1 MVREVITLLLSTF
14 MKSLFKK
21 IENAP
26 HGGVFVFLWS
36 FISGILVASSTAVS
50 PLGALLL
57 MCIGGIVLLE
67 FKKWT
72 LFGLMFLALGFGI
85 FRFDIKDFHE
95 VDPRLEQR
103 VGESTEVEGVVV
115 SEPEQRENDVRFI
128 LQTSMD
134 KIIVS
139 SPFINHIEYG
149 DEFRVEGKLETPGV
163 IASNTRST
171 SSGQAG
177 REFNYAKYLSKDDV
191 YYTMSFAKVSVV
203 GHDKGNKILSILF
216 SIKHSFVNKMN
227 SLLPEPESSLL
238 AGLLVSGK
246 QALPKSILEEF
257 KRAGV
262 VHIVVLSGY
271 NITIVAEFLR
281 NIFSFL
287 SFSVAT
293 GASVLGIVLFTLM
306 TGATATVV
314 RASIMALIVVI
325 GKSLHRTYSVPR
337 ALLLAVVLMLLQ
349 NPKLLVFDPSFQLS
363 YLAILALVFVGPI
376 VEAKL
381 HRVTKKWGMRSI
393 LSTTIAT
400 QLTVLP
406 YLLYSMGSVSIVS
419 LFSNMFILIF
429 VPTTMLV
436 GFIATI
442 LGYMNYY
449 LALPFAFL
457 AHILLTY
464 ILGVAH
470 TLGNLPWASIT
481 LSIPLWLVL
490 FLYSFIIYFIWRFQN
505 VSHMLTNSNS

>member
-1 MVREVITLLLSTF
+1 MEHFSKL
-14 MKSLFKK
+14 
-21 IENAP
+21 ENAP

-36 FISGILVASSTAVS
+36 FIVGVLIASIFRAS
-50 PLGALLL
+50 PLLALFLI
-57 MCIGGIVLLE
+57 CIGGILLFE
-67 FKKWT
+67 YKK
-72 LFGLMFLALGFGI
+72 LFLVGIALIALGVGVL
-85 FRFDIKDFHE
+85 RFDIKDFHE
-95 VDPRLEQR
+95 VDPRFEQH
-103 VGESTEVEGVVV
+103 VGESAEIEGVVV
-115 SEPEQRENDVRFI
+115 SEPEQRENDIRFI
-128 LQTSMD
+128 LQTSTD

-139 SPFINHIEYG
+139 SPFINHVEYG
-149 DEFRVEGKLETPGV
+149 DKLSIEGKLEKPG
-163 IASNTRST
+163 II
-171 SSGQAG
+171 SSDTG
-177 REFNYAKYLSKDDV
+177 RQFDYSKYLSKDDV

-314 RASIMALIVVI
+314 RASIMALIVVL

-337 ALLLAVVLMLLQ
+337 ALLLAAVLMLLQ

-363 YLAILALVFVGPI
+363 YLAILALVYVGPI

-381 HRVTKKWGMRSI
+381 HRVTEKWGMRSI

-419 LFSNMFILIF
+419 LFSNMLILIF

-449 LALPFAFL
+449 LALPFAYL
-457 AHILLTY
+457 AHLLLTY
-464 ILGVAH
+464 ILGVAR

-481 LSIPLWLVL
+481 LSIPLWLMIFSYILIVVT
-490 FLYSFIIYFIWRFQN
+490 IVRFQSS
-505 VSHMLTNSNS
+505 SHMLTNSDS